1 MNPRSPQ
8 TATLARRVLL
18 VEDDLVSGPAM
29 AAILRR
35 AGFDV
40 TLVTTIADAIKR
52 LTNSPQF
59 VILDLMLPDGDGA
72 IVLRHIRDHQL
83 VTKVMVTTAVS
94 DPQRLREIRELRPDL
109 LLQKP
114 IDITR
119 LLTCMAMKN

>member
-1 MNPRSPQ
+1 
-8 TATLARRVLL
+8 VLL